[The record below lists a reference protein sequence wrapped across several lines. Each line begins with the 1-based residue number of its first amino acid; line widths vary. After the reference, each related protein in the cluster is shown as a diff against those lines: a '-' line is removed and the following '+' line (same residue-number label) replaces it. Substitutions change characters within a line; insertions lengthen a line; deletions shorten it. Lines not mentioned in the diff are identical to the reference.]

1 MKKLLSV
8 VLVVVAVVVV
18 AGIAGYAFI
27 NASLKDL
34 ADSQIEPVDLALIAD
49 GRYLGMFET
58 LPIKVTV
65 EVDVKDQRLSDIR
78 ILRHENGKGKAAED
92 IVSAIL
98 EQQRVDVDV
107 IAGATYSSKAIQK
120 AVTQALAGTSRP

>member
-92 IVSAIL
+92 IVSAML

>member
-1 MKKLLSV
+1 MKKLLIVLFMV
-8 VLVVVAVVVV
+8 VIVLII

-34 ADSQIEPVDLALIAD
+34 AESRIGPVDLALVAD
-49 GRYLGMFET
+49 GSYRGMFET

-65 EVDVKDQRLSDIR
+65 EVDMKDHRLGDIR
-78 ILRHENGKGKAAED
+78 ILRHENGKGKAAEG
-92 IVSAIL
+92 IVAAML

-120 AVTQALAGTSRP
+120 AVSAALTGTAQP

>member
-1 MKKLLSV
+1 MKKFLL
-8 VLVVVAVVVV
+8 VLLVIAAVVVV

-34 ADSQIEPVDLALIAD
+34 ADSRIGPVDLALVAD
-49 GRYLGMFET
+49 GSYRGIFET

-65 EVDVKDQRLSDIR
+65 EVDVKDQKLGDIR
-78 ILRHENGKGKAAED
+78 ILRHENGKGKAAEG
-92 IVSAIL
+92 IVAAML
-98 EQQRVDVDV
+98 EQQRVDVDI

-120 AVTQALAGTSRP
+120 AVAAALAGTAAR

>member
-49 GRYLGMFET
+49 GRYRGMFET

-120 AVTQALAGTSRP
+120 AVTGALAGTSRP

>member
-1 MKKLLSV
+1 MKKLLIVLFMV
-8 VLVVVAVVVV
+8 VIVLII

-34 ADSQIEPVDLALIAD
+34 AESRIGPVDLALVAD
-49 GRYLGMFET
+49 GSYRGMFET

-65 EVDVKDQRLSDIR
+65 EVDMKDHRLDDIR
-78 ILRHENGKGKAAED
+78 ILRHENGKGKAAEG
-92 IVSAIL
+92 IVAAMF

-107 IAGATYSSKAIQK
+107 IAGATYSSKAIQM
-120 AVTQALAGTSRP
+120 AVSAALAGTAAR